1 MILLALPNKGRISK
15 PVNEILEKAGLKIT
29 VRGRSLFANTVDDEI
44 KVMFARAKD
53 IPEFVADGVADVG
66 VTGYDLMLERDTEDK
81 IDTLLDFKF
90 GSARLVIASPENSE
104 INSLEDIKDGM
115 KIATEFPCLTRKYLE
130 KKGLNLEIIELSGAT
145 EIAPFI
151 GIADLICDLTSTGTT
166 LKLNRLKEVCE
177 VVSSTTR
184 LVANKN
190 ALEDEEKARK
200 ISELMNAIRSV
211 MYAQSKRLIM
221 LNAPKSNVE
230 EIIKVI
236 PGMNG
241 PTISEV
247 KSYQNT
253 DVPMV
258 AIQAVV
264 EENQI
269 FTIVNQLEKL
279 DGRDILVV
287 PIERIIN

>member
-29 VRGRSLFANTVDDEI
+29 VRGRSLFANTVDEEI

-66 VTGYDLMLERDTEDK
+66 VTGYDLMLERDTEDR

-115 KIATEFPCLTRKYLE
+115 KIATEFPCLTKKYLE

-200 ISELMNAIRSV
+200 ISELINAIRSV

-253 DVPMV
+253 DMPMV

>member
-29 VRGRSLFANTVDDEI
+29 VRGRSLFANTVDEEI

-66 VTGYDLMLERDTEDK
+66 VTGYDLMLERNTEDR

-90 GSARLVIASPENSE
+90 GNARLVIASPENSE

-115 KIATEFPCLTRKYLE
+115 KIATEFPCLTKKFLE

-190 ALEDEEKARK
+190 SLVDDEKARK
-200 ISELMNAIRSV
+200 ISELINAIKSV
-211 MYAQSKRLIM
+211 MYAQSKRLLM
-221 LNAPKSNVE
+221 LNAPKSNLE

-247 KSYQNT
+247 KPYKND

-269 FTIVNQLEKL
+269 FSIVNQLEQL
-279 DGRDILVV
+279 EGRDILVV